1 MIILGQTLSDTEK
14 EKVLK
19 EAHNFVDSLH
29 LSSSKYPVGETAISN
44 MDPHWDYNNPNEQW
58 EKEHVIICIKAELK
72 ASIRKLI
79 NYSKVS
85 AISQEPNEST
95 TAFLEM
101 LKEAIIKY
109 A

>member
-1 MIILGQTLSDTEK
+1 
-14 EKVLK
+14 
-19 EAHNFVDSLH
+19 
-29 LSSSKYPVGETAISN
+29 
-44 MDPHWDYNNPNEQW
+44 MDPHWDCNNPNEQC